1 LTKKKKHGG
10 EVSTSE
16 SDQFFSPE
24 PVSYTAGESKKLTKK
39 HRMNSS
45 KLEKHKKKSEE
56 EPDESIKLTDT
67 NDVVSFSEGDFK
79 KKTRPEVLQ

>member
-1 LTKKKKHGG
+1 MAEKYLLRKVTN
-10 EVSTSE
+10 
-16 SDQFFSPE
+16 FSHLNLFLILQENP
-24 PVSYTAGESKKLTKK
+24 KKLTKK
-39 HRMNSS
+39 HRMNNS